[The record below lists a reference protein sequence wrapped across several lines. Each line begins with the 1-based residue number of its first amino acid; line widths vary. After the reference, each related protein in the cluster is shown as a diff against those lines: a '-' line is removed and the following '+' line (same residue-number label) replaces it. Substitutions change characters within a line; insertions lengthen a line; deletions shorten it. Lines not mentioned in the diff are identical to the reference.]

1 MKKIININLSGRVI
15 PIEDSAYEKLQ
26 SYIDSLRRHFAYED
40 GRDEIINDIE
50 SRIAELMN
58 DKVRKGAAC
67 VTNADVEEIIS
78 SMGRPEELDTDTE
91 EKSNTTSHQESYTYT
106 TSEGKKLSGRLYRDN
121 GDKFLGGVCSGIAAY
136 LNIDPAIVRILFA
149 IITFG
154 GFGLGFL
161 IYILLW
167 IILPSKDLDNYGGKR
182 LFRNPEDRVLG
193 GVAGGLAA
201 YFNKPTWMVR
211 LIFAA
216 PFIFSAFLSVI
227 GGFHWDF
234 VFFPNIFFGSLGT
247 TLAVIYIVLWMIL
260 PEARSAYDKME
271 MRGEKVDVNSIHQ
284 NVKDGLGNVKERV
297 KTWGEEVKASAQN
310 LGEKAKDFA
319 STRGHEFATDVKNT
333 SRRTGGG
340 LGHAI
345 GVLFKV
351 FFLIIF
357 GSIAFALFVAVL
369 ALLFAGVA
377 WWPVND
383 FLWTNQWQQFYAW
396 GTIIFFLLVPL
407 VAVITWIVRRLL
419 RVRSRNSYMGWIFGG
434 LWVLGWVC
442 VSLLAATVGKD
453 FRYREHT
460 ETVIPADTRNVNK
473 VTLAV
478 SAPELQY
485 NGRFNWIDDDDFE
498 GSGWDLSNDT
508 LRISAIRFD
517 IVASRDNEYHMV
529 IKKYSNGRSET
540 QAITRA
546 SNIQYEAFFRDSVL
560 DLGSGYAI
568 GKEDKFRGQHVEI
581 EIQVPVGKKI
591 VFDESV
597 LNKLNPLGSK
607 WLKRSRSI
615 VTVNGREVSRHYNRN
630 YGFRIKSGVEYTMGV
645 DGLLKDEEGK
655 SINASPARN
664 TKGDYRYNR
673 NDNDTNS
680 IKETLEQKE
689 KEIKELKEK
698 LKDQQKPVT
707 GIPESM
713 DDKEVFSSSFMSP
726 VFSLIGF

>member
-26 SYIDSLRRHFAYED
+26 SYIDSLRRHFAYEE

-58 DKVRKGAAC
+58 EKVRKGASC
-67 VTNADVEEIIS
+67 VTDADIEEIVS
-78 SMGRPEELDTDTE
+78 SMGRPEELDTEAE
-91 EKSNTTSHQESYTYT
+91 EATTGNASYQESYTNNT
-106 TSEGKKLSGRLYRDN
+106 GEGKKRSGRLYRDN
-121 GDKFLGGVCSGIAAY
+121 SDKFLGGVCSGIAAY
-136 LNIDPAIVRILFA
+136 LNVDPAMVRILFA

-161 IYILLW
+161 LYILLW

-182 LFRNPEDRVLG
+182 LFRNPEDRVIG
-193 GVAGGLAA
+193 GVAGGMAA

-211 LIFAA
+211 LVFAA
-216 PFIFSAFLSVI
+216 PFIFSAFLSII

-284 NVKDGLGNVKERV
+284 NVKDGLGNVKDRV
-297 KTWGEEVKASAQN
+297 KTWGKEVKTSAQS
-310 LGEKAKDFA
+310 LGEKARDFA
-319 STRGHEFATDVKNT
+319 GTRGSEFAKDIKNT
-333 SRRTGGG
+333 TRSAGGG

-357 GSIAFALFVAVL
+357 GSIAFALFVALL
-369 ALLFAGVA
+369 AFLFAGVA

-383 FLWTNQWQQFYAW
+383 FLWTNQWQQVYAW
-396 GTIIFFLLVPL
+396 GTILFFLLVPL

-419 RVRSRNSYMGWIFGG
+419 GVRSRNNYMGWVFGG
-434 LWVLGWVC
+434 LWVVGWIC
-442 VSLLAATVGKD
+442 VSLLATTVGRD

-460 ETVIPADTRNVNK
+460 ETVIPATTRNLNK

-485 NGRFNWIDDDDFE
+485 NGRFSWFDDDFE

-517 IVASRDNEYHMV
+517 ITASKDNEYHMI
-529 IKKYSNGRSET
+529 IKKYSNGRTEA

-546 SNIQYEAFFRDSVL
+546 SNIQFAAFFRDSVF
-560 DLGSGYAI
+560 DLGNGYAI
-568 GKEDKFRGQHVEI
+568 GKEDKFRAQHVEI
-581 EIQVPVGKKI
+581 EVQVPVGKKI

-607 WLKRSRSI
+607 WLKRSKSV
-615 VTVNGREVSRHYNRN
+615 VTVNGREVNRHYNRS
-630 YGFRIKSGVEYTMGV
+630 YGFRLKSGVEYTMGV
-645 DGLLKDEEGK
+645 DGVLKDEEGV
-655 SINASPARN
+655 SINSSPVRN
-664 TKGDYRYNR
+664 ANGDYRYPR
-673 NDNDTNS
+673 NDTNS
-680 IKETLEQKE
+680 MKETIEQKE

-698 LKDQQKPVT
+698 LKDQQKPVAVVQ
-707 GIPESM
+707 ESM
-713 DDKEVFSSSFMSP
+713 DDKEVFTSSFMSP